1 VAGEVNQIVGREERT
16 SCRFPAGFWALGN
29 IRFRK
34 VGRVRVAK
42 ACDL

>member
-1 VAGEVNQIVGREERT
+1 MDDQLVGREERM
-16 SCRFPAGFWALGN
+16 SCWFQAGFGALGN

-34 VGRVRVAK
+34 VARVRVAK